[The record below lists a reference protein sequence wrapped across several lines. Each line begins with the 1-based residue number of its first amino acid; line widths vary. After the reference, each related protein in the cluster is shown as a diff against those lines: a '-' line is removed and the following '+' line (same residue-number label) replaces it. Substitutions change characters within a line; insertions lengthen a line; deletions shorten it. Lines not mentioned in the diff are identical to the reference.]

1 MSILKRG
8 RHAPSLS
15 SLDDDHI
22 DPELRLRTVRTAH
35 SAIAE
40 SIVADARQTR
50 RRRTFWRS
58 RGEKSRLRDGRHG
71 QHDGVDPIREKQ
83 EGRGRPEGKR
93 RNVYVNTPLPR
104 GEMDSSG
111 DPVVRYPRNKVQT
124 TTNTGTTEYT
134 ILTFVPRN
142 LYEQFRRIANLF
154 FLTVVVLE
162 RGTGACAAPPR
173 CAWYSPRTQGYS
185 YTQVRCDT
193 DTERRTNVPGLGWMG
208 AKFLPHTGPRDSRVE
223 SACVLA
229 ACLST
234 TPSGPDVG
242 TWIQSKSDLLLLLG
256 SGVWDVSRLF
266 PVFGASSGA
275 VAVLPLAFI
284 LAVTA
289 IKDGIEDYR
298 RGQLDEEVNTSP
310 TTRLS
315 IRNPNIPRDPRP
327 LLEKLLGLNRPGA
340 VSKGVRKLR
349 AREAAGL
356 GGPSQSTLNVDDTD
370 GVDGGWERTLWK
382 KLEVGD
388 IVLLRDNEQVPA
400 DLIVLATSDPDGNC
414 YLETKNLDGET
425 NLKVC
430 VAFCLSERRWVA
442 VEIWHLCGFRG
453 RLWDGNRRVSSLWW
467 AGCGVETNEA
477 RDDVYGG
484 GAAFGRLSSS
494 LQREEGGAAHRSL
507 LLLLSFFLSV
517 DGSPRVRM
525 CALRKSLPATR
536 GMSSAEEEVQRARF
550 VLDSEPPSQNLYLY
564 HGVLRYRDFSANS
577 AFSSVHARANN
588 NNANYEADFHGTSP
602 MPMDANARTGSTTPE
617 DRAEPVSIN
626 EMLLRGCAL
635 RNTAWVVGLVVFT
648 GADTKIMLNG
658 GATPSKRS
666 KIERETNFNVAV
678 NFVVLLLMCIVPAV
692 LSGIQDAKTNTSAA
706 IFEQNTEPTNVTVL
720 NALVTFVSCLVMF
733 QNIVPIS
740 LYISIEI
747 VKTIQAYFISQ
758 DVDMYYEGYDTPCVP
773 KTWNISDDL
782 GQIEYVFSDKT
793 GTLTQ
798 NVMEFQKC
806 SINGVAYG
814 EGVTEAQRGAATR
827 AGAADSMDPAE
838 LTAKLAGLRQLMITT
853 MERGWS
859 NPYLQPEKL
868 TLVSP
873 ALASALADR
882 NGAERPHLVAFFR
895 ALALCHS
902 VLAEKHGGGSGD
914 DKSPVRVEYK
924 AESPDEA
931 ALVAAARDVGFTFV
945 NKGREMAEIQVLGET
960 ERWTLLRVLEFNS
973 TRKRMSTIYRSPE
986 GKLVMYCKGADS
998 VIYVRLA
1005 ADHDP
1010 TLKEATRRDME
1021 AFANN
1026 GLRTLCVAFRM
1037 LTQEEYSR
1045 WGRVYDDATNQVEN
1059 RDEAIEAACEQ
1070 LEQNFTILGAT
1081 ALEDKLQEGVP
1092 EAIETLHQAGIKL
1105 WILTG
1110 DKLQTAIEI
1119 GYSCNLL
1126 KNDMDLMILS
1136 ADSQQQARSQ
1146 IEAGLNKIASKRGFV
1161 PGAQASFAVVIDGDT
1176 LSHALSPELKEMFL
1190 NLGTQCE
1197 TVVCCRV
1204 SPAQKALTVKL
1215 VREGRN
1221 AMTLSIGDG
1230 ANDVAMIQEANIGCG
1245 LFGLEGSQAAMSAD
1259 YAFGQFRFLTKLLL
1273 VHGRWSYQR
1282 VADMHANFFYKNV
1295 IWTLGLFW
1303 YLPFNGFD
1311 ATYLYHYTFILL
1323 CNTVFTSLPVI
1334 VMGAFDQDI
1343 NAKAALA
1350 FPQLYVRGIRGL
1362 EYTRTKFWLY
1372 MLDGGYQ
1379 SAVVYFIPYLI
1390 WKYGLAVSWNGR
1402 GIDSLADFGTTVA
1415 VSAIL
1420 TANAY
1425 VGLNMSYWTSL
1436 TWIVVFGSTVL
1447 MMAWIVIFSF
1457 FFSSDFIDEEQV
1469 LFGELTFWTTIIVTS
1484 LICLAPRFII
1494 KYYTAVYTP
1503 RDKDIVREMWVAGD
1517 LKDQLGIAHHKRR
1530 RGQHAVQEPSETA
1543 PMFTTDHTHS
1553 VSEFNQYMPAN
1564 TSSPGTTASI
1574 PLTSMQP
1581 YSDKTPPN
1589 EQEQGQYLYAPQ
1601 PQQARAQA
1609 QTPPG
1614 HGPASPH
1621 GSYYSVSELPPP
1633 SPQPSPKYKLPSGEI
1648 TSTPPSRRSSI
1659 ATTRASTRTARGP
1672 NHPIPTYDMPPMS
1685 PVSPGTLSP
1694 PPTQQ
1699 HFEMNAMSSR
1709 GPPSAYAPASS
1720 VGHGGGS
1727 RSGSQASYASYA
1739 TAPEGSFGREE
1750 DMDGDMDAEPESGH
1764 QQYYAQGY
1772 QQGELDVHGYGHGG
1786 HDPNQSQ
1793 RASRA
1798 SEMSWDGPRAM

>member
-1 MSILKRG
+1 MSLLKR
-8 RHAPSLS
+8 RHITS
-15 SLDDDHI
+15 SQDSAEMYDDEHI

-40 SIVADARQTR
+40 SIVADTRQTR
-50 RRRTFWRS
+50 RRRRFWSS
-58 RGEKSRLRDGRHG
+58 RGEKNRHG
-71 QHDGVDPIREKQ
+71 HGEDPVKEKQ
-83 EGRGRPEGKR
+83 EGRGTAG
-93 RNVYVNTPLPR
+93 
-104 GEMDSSG
+104 GEAAEC
-111 DPVVRYPRNKVQT
+111 VFRT
-124 TTNTGTTEYT
+124 TKYT
-134 ILTFVPRN
+134 ILTFIPRN

-154 FLTVVVLE
+154 FLTLVVFQHFVVVVSNSDQIYAPREE
-162 RGTGACAAPPR
+162 RECVAYPARGPAPHYPTIFALTSCR
-173 CAWYSPRTQGYS
+173 LIAFLSWRLDSPMVYS
-185 YTQVRCDT
+185 
-193 DTERRTNVPGLGWMG
+193 
-208 AKFLPHTGPRDSRVE
+208 
-223 SACVLA
+223 
-229 ACLST
+229 
-234 TPSGPDVG
+234 
-242 TWIQSKSDLLLLLG
+242 
-256 SGVWDVSRLF
+256 
-266 PVFGASSGA
+266 PVFGAASGA
-275 VAVLPLAFI
+275 TAVLPLAFI
-284 LAVTA
+284 ITVTA
-289 IKDGIEDYR
+289 IKDGVEDYR
-298 RGQLDEEVNTSP
+298 RGRLDEEVNNSP
-310 TTRLS
+310 TTRLA
-315 IRNPNIPRDPRP
+315 IRNPNIPRDPRS
-327 LLEKLLGLNRPGA
+327 LFEKIFGLNRPGS
-340 VSKGVRKLR
+340 VSKGVKKLR
-349 AREAAGL
+349 ATEAAGGL
-356 GGPSQSTLNVDDTD
+356 SGPSQSTLNVDDTD
-370 GVDGGWERTLWK
+370 TRSMASASTGAHSGSARYGRSSRW
-382 KLEVGD
+382 GD
-388 IVLLRDNEQVPA
+388 LVLLRDNEQVPA
-400 DLIVLATSDPDGNC
+400 DIIVLATSDPDGNC

-425 NLKVC
+425 NLK
-430 VAFCLSERRWVA
+430 
-442 VEIWHLCGFRG
+442 
-453 RLWDGNRRVSSLWW
+453 
-467 AGCGVETNEA
+467 
-477 RDDVYGG
+477 
-484 GAAFGRLSSS
+484 
-494 LQREEGGAAHRSL
+494 
-507 LLLLSFFLSV
+507 
-517 DGSPRVRM
+517 
-525 CALRKSLPATR
+525 LRKSLGATR
-536 GMSSAEEEVQRARF
+536 GMSCAEEEVQRARF
-550 VLDSEPPSQNLYLY
+550 VLDSEAPSQNLYLY
-564 HGVLRYRDFSANS
+564 HGVLRYRDFSVNS

-588 NNANYEADFHGTSP
+588 NNANYEADFHGQQP
-602 MPMDANARTGSTTPE
+602 RDVRGGSTPPE

-658 GATPSKRS
+658 GETPSKRS

-678 NFVVLLLMCIVPAV
+678 NFGVLVMMCVVAAIF
-692 LSGIQDAKTNTSAA
+692 SGLEDAKSNTSADF
-706 IFEQNTEPTNVTVL
+706 FEIDTDPTSVYVL
-720 NALVTFVSCLVMF
+720 NALVTFVSCVIMF

-806 SINGVAYG
+806 SVNGIAYG

-827 AGAADSMDPAE
+827 AGQVDTMDPQE
-838 LTAKLAGLRQLMITT
+838 LSAKLAGLKQLMVTT
-853 MERGWS
+853 MERAWS
-859 NPYLQPEKL
+859 NRYLQPNKL

-882 NGAERPHLVAFFR
+882 GGSERPHLVEFFR

-914 DKSPVRVEYK
+914 DKSAVRVEYK

-931 ALVAAARDVGFTFV
+931 ALVGAARDVGFVFV
-945 NKGREMAEIQVLGET
+945 NKGREMTEIQVLGET

-973 TRKRMSTIYRSPE
+973 TRKRMSTVYRAPD
-986 GKLVMYCKGADS
+986 GRLVMYCKGADS
-998 VIYVRLA
+998 VMYARLA
-1005 ADHDP
+1005 PNHDP
-1010 TLKEATRRDME
+1010 VLKEATRKDME

-1026 GLRTLCVAFRM
+1026 GLRTLCVAWRV
-1037 LTQEEYSR
+1037 LSQEEYTR
-1045 WGRVYDDATNQVEN
+1045 WGRIYDEATNRVEG

-1136 ADSQQQARSQ
+1136 ADSQQAARAQ
-1146 IEAGLNKIASKRGFV
+1146 IEAGLNKIASVLGPPSMDIRKRGFV

-1215 VREGRN
+1215 VKDGRN

-1245 LFGLEGSQAAMSAD
+1245 LIGLEGSQAAMSAD
-1259 YAFGQFRFLTKLLL
+1259 YAFGQFRFLTKLLI

-1295 IWTLGLFW
+1295 IWTFGLFW
-1303 YLPFNGFD
+1303 YLPFSGFD

-1323 CNTVFTSLPVI
+1323 CNLVFTSLPVI
-1334 VMGAFDQDI
+1334 VMGAFDQDL
-1343 NAKAALA
+1343 NARAALA

-1372 MLDGGYQ
+1372 MLDGLYQ
-1379 SAVVYFIPYLI
+1379 SAVVFFIPYLV
-1390 WKYGLAVSWNGR
+1390 WSLGLAVSWNGK
-1402 GIDSLADFGTTVA
+1402 GIDSLSDFGTTVA

-1425 VGLNMSYWTSL
+1425 VGLNMNYWTSL
-1436 TWIVVFGSTVL
+1436 TWIVVFGSTIV

-1457 FFSSDFIDEEQV
+1457 FFSADFINEEQV
-1469 LFGELTFWTTIIVTS
+1469 LFGELTFWTTVVVTS

-1494 KYYTAVYTP
+1494 KYYSTVYSP
-1503 RDKDIVREMWVAGD
+1503 LDKDIVREMWVMGD
-1517 LKDQLGIAHHKRR
+1517 LKDQLGIPHHNGKRR
-1530 RGQHAVQEPSETA
+1530 RGARSIIQEPSETA
-1543 PMFTTDHTHS
+1543 PMFSTDHARS
-1553 VSEFNQYMPAN
+1553 VSEFNQYEPAN
-1564 TSSPGTTASI
+1564 TSSPGTTTAGI
-1574 PLTSMQP
+1574 PLSSMQP
-1581 YSDKTPPN
+1581 YSDRTPPN
-1589 EQEQGQYLYAPQ
+1589 EQEQAQYLYSPQ
-1601 PQQARAQA
+1601 PQPAQA
-1609 QTPPG
+1609 QG
-1614 HGPASPH
+1614 HAARGLGSPASPQ

-1659 ATTRASTRTARGP
+1659 ATTRASVRTVRANNNQP
-1672 NHPIPTYDMPPMS
+1672 MPTYDMPPMS
-1685 PVSPGTLSP
+1685 PVSPGRTLSP
-1694 PPTQQ
+1694 PVTQQ
-1699 HFEMNAMSSR
+1699 HFEMNAISSR
-1709 GPPSAYAPASS
+1709 GPPSAYPAPPSS
-1720 VGHGGGS
+1720 TGHGGGL
-1727 RSGSQASYASYA
+1727 
-1739 TAPEGSFGREE
+1739 GRLGGRE
-1750 DMDGDMDAEPESGH
+1750 DMDQDMDAEMDPRH
-1764 QQYYAQGY
+1764 QPYYYAQGY
-1772 QQGELDVHGYGHGG
+1772 QQGELDAHGYGHGG
-1786 HDPNQSQ
+1786 HDHDPNQ

-1798 SEMSWDGPRAM
+1798 SEISWDGPRAL